1 MLLYKEL
8 IKNPVKKFYVND
20 DEYFFNEILKEIN
33 IKSKSLKKYK
43 NMSAILDTSDKKLLI
58 INFYACNKNNIK
70 VYMSNNITVKKAK
83 SLDLKFNLL
92 IKDKNYLLSKKK
104 NNLDKDICLLLETTG
119 TTDKSK
125 YVFLTNKNIS
135 YISSQMNH
143 EMKMKKNNHEFIFAP
158 LDHAFGFGRLHSILK
173 SSSSLTT
180 VDSINFTDLFNFYKK
195 NNCNSMSI
203 PAKILEKILKANSL
217 LFFKTFKKCKYIQL
231 SSGFF
236 PLKLRKKLLKNKINL
251 FINYGSTEAMRSTFL
266 NCKRYPKKIHTEGKP
281 FEKVKIGLNN
291 SNSYKG
297 ELLVKGPNIALGY
310 SDKKMWDKK
319 FINGWYR
326 TGDLVKIDNQ
336 QFISYIGR
344 VDNNVNINGIIYS
357 LNIIEKL
364 LINKFKIKNLKII
377 HSNKSNKLFLF
388 TDAKLDINKVYKI
401 LKKYKFNIVFEKFFF
416 NFTFNFHDNG
426 KYKIMN
432 LKKMIS

>member
-8 IKNPVKKFYVND
+8 IKNPVKKFYIND
-20 DEYFFNEILKEIN
+20 DEYFFHEILKEIN
-33 IKSKSLKKYK
+33 IKSKSLKKFE
-43 NMSAILDTSDKKLLI
+43 NMSAILDTSNKKLLI

-135 YISSQMNH
+135 YISSQMNR
-143 EMKMKKNNHEFIFAP
+143 EMKIKKNNHEFIFAP

-195 NNCNSMSI
+195 NNCNSLSI

-281 FEKVKIGLNN
+281 FEKVKISLNN
-291 SNSYKG
+291 SNPYRG

-310 SDKKMWDKK
+310 ADKKMWDKK

-326 TGDLVKIDNQ
+326 TGDLVRIDNQ

-344 VDNNVNINGIIYS
+344 VDNNVNINGITYS

-364 LINKFKIKNLKII
+364 LIDKFKIKNLKIL
-377 HSNKSNKLFLF
+377 HSNKSDKLFLF
-388 TDAKLDINKVYKI
+388 ADAKLDISKVYKI
-401 LKKYKFNIVFEKFFF
+401 LKKYKFNIVFKKFFF

-426 KYKIMN
+426 KCKMIN
-432 LKKMIS
+432 LKKMIN